1 MSEIKVDTIGPRVDN
16 GTLTIGASGDTVNI
30 AGTAGTGFPAGTTLT
45 GSTNN
50 TVATV
55 TGANA
60 LAGETNFIYNG
71 TIVGAGADGASADL
85 GVGVHVKTADA
96 SQGSIN
102 VNADELILEN
112 SAGCGITILSGASN
126 LGRVA
131 FGDSGDGAIAFMD
144 YNHSTNELSFTGN
157 GNTALKIDSTGAV
170 TKPLL
175 PCAMWVSHNN
185 SNITGDGT
193 SITMGQTAG
202 AGLNEIYDLGANLVD
217 GVFTA
222 PVTGKYQM
230 SFNWALDNLT
240 SNNNTLIIM
249 ETSNRSYYY
258 FANLYELR
266 RGSGSSVADGWSMT
280 VDMDASDTAIWKISV
295 SDMSK
300 IVDITDLTIGAIHL
314 VA

>member
-1 MSEIKVDTIGPRVDN
+1 MSAQTNLIYD
-16 GTLTIGASGDTVNI
+16 GTRLGV
-30 AGTAGTGFPAGTTLT
+30 
-45 GSTNN
+45 
-50 TVATV
+50 
-55 TGANA
+55 GAN
-60 LAGETNFIYNG
+60 
-71 TIVGAGADGASADL
+71 GASADL
-85 GVGVHVKTADA
+85 GVGVHVKTADSGA
-96 SQGSIN
+96 SVASGM
-102 VNADELILEN
+102 DELVLEN
-112 SAGCGITILSGASN
+112 SSNTGLTILSATDG
-126 LGRVA
+126 LGRIA
-131 FGDSGDGAIAFMD
+131 FGDSGDNAVGSID
-144 YNHSTNELSFTGN
+144 YNHDGN
-157 GNTALKIDSTGAV
+157 LLKFGTSGALGLQINGSGV
-170 TKPLL
+170 ITKPKQ
-175 PCAMWVSHNN
+175 PCAMWASHNN